1 MHDQKCLL
9 LVTIV
14 AGLGVFGICIFA
26 WIKGRARIRITI
38 LVLLFLSICALPVL
52 LGGPDKWNILTA
64 VATALAVIVALFY
77 DEIKKL
83 VYRPTI
89 SIYVGKDLFDPQPD
103 KLWVRGRI
111 ENTGDGGAERCRV
124 KLATVEGPNIQ
135 PGRIE
140 NGSLEWQGGMLHPV
154 RLDPE
159 EPYIFDIG
167 TRANQHSPLNL
178 LAFFGP
184 NLVEYPL
191 PAGDYTLILAIYGQN
206 IRVIRQRVSL
216 NVGTDSR
223 DDIEI
228 ACI

>member
-1 MHDQKCLL
+1 MNDPKCLEL
-9 LVTIV
+9 LAIV
-14 AGLGVFGICIFA
+14 LGLGVLGICLLCWF
-26 WIKGRARIRITI
+26 KGRARMRITI
-38 LVLLFLSICALPVL
+38 LVLAFLSICALPL
-52 LGGPDKWNILTA
+52 LFGGPDKWNILTA

-77 DEIKKL
+77 DEIKKI
-83 VYRPTI
+83 VYRPKI
-89 SIYVGKDLFDPQPD
+89 SVYVGKDLFDPID

-111 ENTGDGGAERCRV
+111 ENIGDGAAERCRV
-124 KLATVEGPNIQ
+124 KLARVEGQNIQ

-140 NGSLEWQGGMLHPV
+140 NGFLEWQGGMLHPV

-167 TRANQHSPLNL
+167 TRTDQNSPLNL

-206 IRVIRQRVSL
+206 IRVIRQR
-216 NVGTDSR
+216 
-223 DDIEI
+223 
-228 ACI
+228 